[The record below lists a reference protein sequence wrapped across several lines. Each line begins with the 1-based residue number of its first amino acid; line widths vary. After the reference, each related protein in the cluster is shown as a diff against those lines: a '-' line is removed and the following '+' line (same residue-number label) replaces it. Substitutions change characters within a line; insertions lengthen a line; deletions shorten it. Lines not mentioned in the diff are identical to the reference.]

1 VECIVSRVVGG
12 DVSVVGSK
20 LISLNYNLCYECLSI
35 IFDCKRRL
43 LWLLVATWLATSRQ
57 LVAIV
62 WQLVANQSSDAYLN
76 MKTGIFLQIQDLA
89 VPASLVSSLTTICK
103 QGRLRL
109 CRAFQGR

>member
-1 VECIVSRVVGG
+1 MECIVSRVVGG

-76 MKTGIFLQIQDLA
+76 MKTGIFLQNPGSCRGPFYNFTWGEGQAFRIGILI
-89 VPASLVSSLTTICK
+89 ASP
-103 QGRLRL
+103 
-109 CRAFQGR
+109 

>member
-1 VECIVSRVVGG
+1 ML
-12 DVSVVGSK
+12 SVVGSK

-43 LWLLVATWLATSRQ
+43 LWLLVANWLATSRQ

-62 WQLVANQSSDAYLN
+62 WQLVANQSPDAYLN

-89 VPASLVSSLTTICK
+89 GYDDLLSTT
-103 QGRLRL
+103 LRNKEGL
-109 CRAFQGR
+109 PKREAD